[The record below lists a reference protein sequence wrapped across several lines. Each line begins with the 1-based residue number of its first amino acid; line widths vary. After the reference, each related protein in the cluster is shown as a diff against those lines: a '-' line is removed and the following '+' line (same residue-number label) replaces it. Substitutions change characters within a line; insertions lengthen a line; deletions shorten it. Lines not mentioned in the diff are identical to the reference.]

1 MVITG
6 TPYLSPGAP
15 LGTADN
21 ALGTL
26 IDEAWVLRV
35 APRPLLIRPSGGRDL
50 AAVARMHSRCSARS
64 LLDRYRLGGKPPTV
78 AALEAGLR
86 RPHGIVAIT
95 EDGEVVASGRLARD
109 ATHNRFC
116 TEVGLLVEDRWQGL
130 GIGAELV
137 EHLAGVAQVA
147 GFHELI
153 AYPATALGTV
163 RRLMIGVGHTR
174 QVADTELHLHTYL
187 QDSAAL
193 GIGSIRQ
200 RLAG

>member
-1 MVITG
+1 VITCTSY
-6 TPYLSPGAP
+6 TPPGGP
-15 LGTADN
+15 LGAADDTL
-21 ALGTL
+21 AAL
-26 IDEAWVLRV
+26 IDQAWILRV
-35 APRPLLIRPSGGRDL
+35 AQRSVLIRPSGGRDL
-50 AAVARMHSRCSARS
+50 AAVARMHGRCSARS

-78 AALEAGLR
+78 AALEASLR
-86 RPHGIVAIT
+86 RPHGIVAVT
-95 EDGEVVASGRLARD
+95 AHGEVVATGTLERD
-109 ATHNRFC
+109 SAHNRFC
-116 TEVGLLVEDRWQGL
+116 TQVGLLVEDRWQGL

-163 RRLMIGVGHTR
+163 RRLMISVGHTR

-187 QDSAAL
+187 PDSAAL